1 MLTWQHLFEP
11 TTPAPN
17 AVQALAKA
25 RGISATRSFP
35 FVWICVRL
43 VFFLAGPFLAS
54 AFLASAAHAQSRTP
68 PFEVGLQF
76 ISLRLHA
83 LGEGAGGVGGRFTYN
98 RFEHL
103 AFEAELNHF
112 PENPSGDFGETE
124 AFFGVKAGTRFDQF
138 GLFAKARPGV
148 IHFGGGSAAER
159 LSQKTQ
165 FACDLGGV
173 FEYYPSPRWLVR
185 ADFGDTIIPFG
196 NTTFLSPLGGTS
208 AGPNVVRLGTTHNF
222 QGSVGFAIRF

>member
-1 MLTWQHLFEP
+1 MLTRQHLFET

-17 AVQALAKA
+17 TLETSASA
-25 RGISATRSFP
+25 GGSSATRSFP

-43 VFFLAGPFLAS
+43 VFCLATACLA
-54 AFLASAAHAQSRTP
+54 FFASAAHAQSGTL

-76 ISLRLHA
+76 TSLRLHA
-83 LGEGAGGVGGRFTYN
+83 LGEGAGGFGGRFTYN